1 MKVGR
6 FMFGKDFYLYG
17 IIAISLI
24 NGFFNRNPKYQAF
37 MYEKLGKLRYLVL
50 ALFSLAALGIFVY
63 VQLLVDIPLLIVVLA
78 LIWYFDIKKY
88 RAFTAMQ
95 VK

>member
-1 MKVGR
+1 
-6 FMFGKDFYLYG
+6 MFGNDLYIYG
-17 IIAISLI
+17 LLAIILI
-24 NGFFNRNPKYQAF
+24 NAFYRRNPKYQAF

-88 RAFTAMQ
+88 RASTAMQ
-95 VK
+95 AK